1 MWFSIKVFSAIDWF
15 AVIENQYYFNSLNNF
30 KIIESIIFVMYQF
43 VTHWVFCDCKTNT
56 ISPFSDSCSKLRM
69 IKIKLLDMSDNFQKV
84 RTNSKSCLVKDVKG
98 FWYLE

>member
-43 VTHWVFCDCKTNT
+43 VTH
-56 ISPFSDSCSKLRM
+56 
-69 IKIKLLDMSDNFQKV
+69 
-84 RTNSKSCLVKDVKG
+84 
-98 FWYLE
+98 